1 MIVNDPFL
9 GTLSKS
15 HKNAKRGIVPGVK
28 SCKNSLDDILGD
40 NVENIEILEKEDK
53 KEKSAWEK
61 LKLPRGFVAMNK
73 PVEQWTSEQL
83 FFHFCKIFT
92 EKYAGVKVS
101 TATASGIEFMKTLK
115 EDLKKELH
123 LDPSPIFIK
132 SYLEWFVKGELD
144 SIISKKGKFIIQDI
158 RNKKMY
164 RKFNSEYK
172 VYDFSEDSVQVE
184 VKNVEKTTISMDAL
198 FDASRVNFIS
208 EYGVVITFFWLIKNK
223 KCTEKEAKDIIMR
236 IMKDIVKDG
245 EFAMK
250 KVIDI
255 TRGCSPYPISY
266 DIVYLKELLLQLNID
281 SVSFANNVKERF

>member
-15 HKNAKRGIVPGVK
+15 QKNAKKGIVPGVK

-40 NVENIEILEKEDK
+40 NVDDIEPLEEDK

-92 EKYAGVKVS
+92 EKYDGVKVS
-101 TATASGIEFMKTLK
+101 TAVASGIEFMKTLK

-123 LDPSPIFIK
+123 LNPSPMFIK
-132 SYLEWFVKGELD
+132 SYLEWFVKSELD

-184 VKNVEKTTISMDAL
+184 VKNVEKISISMNTL

-223 KCTEKEAKDIIMR
+223 KCTEKEARDIIIR
-236 IMKDIVKDG
+236 ILKDVVKDG
-245 EFAMK
+245 EFVMK
-250 KVIDI
+250 KVIDM
-255 TRGCSPYPISY
+255 TRNYSPYPIFY
-266 DIVYLKELLLQLNID
+266 DTASLKELLSKLSID
-281 SVSFANNVKERF
+281 SVIFANDIKERF